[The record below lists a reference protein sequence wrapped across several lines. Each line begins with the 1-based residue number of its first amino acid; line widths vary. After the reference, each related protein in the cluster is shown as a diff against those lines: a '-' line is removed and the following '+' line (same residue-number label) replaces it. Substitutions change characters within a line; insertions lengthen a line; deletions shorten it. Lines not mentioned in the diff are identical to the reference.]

1 MSQAAPYTPAGP
13 EQPVRRRGRTRLL
26 LVPLGVVVL
35 LLAVPGGAYAFS
47 QNQLSRAQAAEANS
61 AYAEALRD
69 YAAVESL
76 AGNPA
81 ARVLLGEL
89 ADRAQIGTAETHFLW
104 GVQLRQQGKF
114 ADGEKQLRAAVKS
127 GFADWGARGNG
138 ALADLFYAWGK
149 ALVAE
154 NHFQS
159 GIDKYKQVAAF
170 DPTGN
175 LAASTEAGLATA
187 YADFAQWY
195 TQQQPADYPNAL
207 IWYHNLVKDFPD
219 SPEAK
224 LAQTS
229 ALPQTLYSAG
239 LAFVQQ
245 LKYQEARD
253 AMTELVQNYP
263 KTSWATQAKTALA
276 AKQPLTGRLII
287 SDQNPTPVA
296 NRLVRIAADRKGAHL
311 RRFRRSDVQRDDRRE
326 RQLFGR
332 QRNPAR
338 PELSDHL
345 VGPGAKNVRDDV
357 SQRQRAG
364 QYDQH
369 QPAGAGAHDR
379 RNFLAPTLRRFRH
392 QQGVELG
399 ADQEGDGRHI

>member
-26 LVPLGVVVL
+26 LAPLGVVVV
-35 LLAVPGGAYAFS
+35 LLAVPGGAYAIS

-114 ADGEKQLRAAVKS
+114 AEGEKQLRAAVKS

-138 ALADLFYAWGK
+138 ALADLYYAWGK
-149 ALVAE
+149 ALVGE
-154 NHFQS
+154 NHFQA

-195 TQQQPADYPNAL
+195 TLQQPADYPNAL

-224 LAQTS
+224 LAQAS

-296 NRLVRIAADRKGAHL
+296 NRLKAHTY
-311 RRFRRSDVQRDDRRE
+311 DDAGGPTYNATTDANGNFSVVNGIPPG
-326 RQLFGR
+326 QNYLITWWD
-332 QRNPAR
+332 PAR
-338 PELSDHL
+338 KTFVTTFLSD
-345 VGPGAKNVRDDV
+345 NVPV
-357 SQRQRAG
+357 NTISINPLE
-364 QYDQH
+364 
-369 QPAGAGAHDR
+369 PAHTTVA
-379 RNFLAPTLRRFRH
+379 TS
-392 QQGVELG
+392 
-399 ADQEGDGRHI
+399 